1 MKINKKF
8 NFSIAIDGGS
18 ASGKTTGSKIIS
30 KEFNFQVLSS
40 GKLYRYLAHQ
50 IIKNKPKYNK
60 DYIRKLSKNISSSKL
75 NSNKLYSVN
84 VTKLASVI
92 AKKKYV
98 RSYLKKFQLDFIK
111 NNRKVIVEG
120 RDIASKIMPRADLKL
135 FFKCSQKE
143 KAKRRYLELKKIN
156 KKIKLKDVKKALKS
170 RDFNDKNRK
179 QSPLLFVRGAVLV
192 DTTNL
197 TKKQVKIKLIKL
209 VKKEI
214 ELKKKKYGNL

>member
-1 MKINKKF
+1 MTNNKKL

-30 KEFNFQVLSS
+30 KKFGFKLLSS
-40 GKLYRYLAHQ
+40 GKLYRLIAYK
-50 IIKNKPKYNK
+50 IIKNKYKYNNNFLK
-60 DYIRKLSKNISSSKL
+60 KISKNISASQ
-75 NSNKLYSVN
+75 LYSKKIYGSN
-84 VTKLASVI
+84 VTNLASII

-98 RSYLKKFQLDFIK
+98 RSSLKQFQLDYIK
-111 NNRKVIVEG
+111 KNRKIIVEG
-120 RDIASKIMPRADLKL
+120 RDIASKIMPKADLKL
-135 FFKCSQKE
+135 FFKCSVNK

-156 KKIKLKDVKKALKS
+156 KKIKFKDVQKALKL
-170 RDFNDKNRK
+170 RDFNDSNRK

-197 TKKQVKIKLIKL
+197 TKKQLKVKLIKL

-214 ELKKKKYGNL
+214 DLKKKKYGNI